1 VISHP
6 PRHAPSLAR
15 FAGSRS
21 PRFDSNLAFQVRRV
35 PSVAVVHPMRLM
47 NRSPWLLVFLWAAGC
62 GGQTT
67 LQPASGPGIRFLCE
81 GAPVAN
87 LHVRLHISPDEPFL
101 AQGITTDDGIVRFN
115 KLPQPPPEL
124 WYVALESVG
133 DGGWMLD
140 PQYATPG
147 KSGLTVTTLDEAQP
161 PTVELPKVAMRSL
174 SR

>member
-1 VISHP
+1 
-6 PRHAPSLAR
+6 
-15 FAGSRS
+15 
-21 PRFDSNLAFQVRRV
+21 
-35 PSVAVVHPMRLM
+35 MRLK
-47 NRSPWLLVFLWAAGC
+47 NGSPWLLVFLWATGC

-81 GAPVAN
+81 GAPVAS
-87 LHVRLHISPDEPFL
+87 LHVRLHASPDETFL
-101 AQGITTDDGIVRFN
+101 VQGITTDDGIVRFN

-140 PQYATPG
+140 ARYATPG
-147 KSGLTVTTLDEAQP
+147 TSDLTVTALDEAQP
-161 PTVELPKVAMRSL
+161 PTIELPKEAMRSL